1 MARSATES
9 FVGVASAETA
19 QRSPDLPRTAT
30 IMTSVGACSADD
42 TLVYGGAWFAFSVL
56 TFALSRTL
64 SPKYFP
70 ATYSRVASEPGGRGY
85 WDSSV
90 ASLINGVLLGTA
102 GLGAFIRS
110 SPVVMGSDFYAKT
123 SDSCRVMSMFTAWI
137 SFEFVLQ
144 LVHWGQWKESGAM
157 LVHHVS
163 ALTAWVLYMQ
173 GGYAHALSLIG
184 CICEYTNPFMNIRYF
199 LLELQLK
206 ESKAYMANGLA
217 FLLAWLVIRIGFAP
231 GVGGYMVWLQWAQIS
246 ALPLWR
252 SGLLLFFFGVGC
264 CLNCMWGYKLL
275 RGALKIL
282 FAGEHPKEGKES

>member
-1 MARSATES
+1 
-9 FVGVASAETA
+9 
-19 QRSPDLPRTAT
+19 
-30 IMTSVGACSADD
+30 MTSVGACSADD

-264 CLNCMWGYKLL
+264 CLNCMWGYKLI